1 MKQVAQIA
9 VLAFFLAAPLAR
21 AEHSACSGAPT
32 PVVTLN
38 YASRYVDDD
47 PSRATIN
54 PEREAEAESAIAPVD
69 EFISSLT
76 INTQQLYS
84 GRSRSRESAAKCIL
98 DRMAIWARADALSNL
113 ETETVR
119 ITIGARYAAFALI
132 LWQTLPYAYEHPDRA
147 AILAWLNR
155 RMDEQRE
162 FWVDAPKGTRMG
174 NLRAWA
180 GLAGS
185 ALALQT
191 QNVAMRDWGAEAIND
206 VLCTANPDGSLPQEM
221 KRGRLALHY
230 QLHAIAPLVTA
241 AALLERQGV
250 QITRVCDG
258 ALRRIVDFTVADL
271 EGGRATERITGLPQS
286 LFEDANT
293 LHPYQL
299 AWIEPYLAIADS
311 PDLTSMRER
320 LGTVTYS
327 KLGGDQT
334 ALWGQLTP
342 RPYQSPGDEDRLE

>member
-1 MKQVAQIA
+1 MKHIA
-9 VLAFFLAAPLAR
+9 HITILAFLLAAPLAH
-21 AEHSACSGAPT
+21 AEQSACSDTPT
-32 PVVTLN
+32 PVVTLS

-76 INTQQLYS
+76 STTQQMYS
-84 GRSRSRESAAKCIL
+84 GASRSREAAARCIL
-98 DRMAIWARADALSNL
+98 DRMAIWARADALSRL
-113 ETETVR
+113 ETETVQ
-119 ITIGARYAAFALI
+119 ITISARYAAFALI

-155 RMDEQRE
+155 RMDEQQK

-191 QNVAMRDWGAEAIND
+191 HNAAMRDWGVEAITD
-206 VLCTANPDGSLPQEM
+206 VICTANPDGSLPQEM

-230 QLHAIAPLVTA
+230 QLHAIAPLVTT

-250 QITRVCDG
+250 QITGVCDG
-258 ALRRIVDFTVADL
+258 ALGRIVDFAVADL
-271 EGGRATERITGLPQS
+271 EGGLATERITGLPQS
-286 LFEDANT
+286 LFEDANAP
-293 LHPYQL
+293 HPYQM

-311 PDLTSMRER
+311 PDLASMRER
-320 LGTVTYS
+320 LGTLTYS